1 MGDLSRA
8 IFVASIVFFLT
19 GCTLPTLLP
28 TSATVLAPPVEVTP
42 TKGVAAASPTPS
54 DCSRDQVLARLKADF
69 PYPEFTLIYNS
80 FQGLDIL
87 NIWFVDPEIDPKA
100 QDADLAPNAILAL
113 RHATALSH
121 RLGRK
126 DPCIGR
132 LFTTINPIV
141 VDSNYNGWF
150 SGNIRPADLPGT
162 DDLTEAQIEAL
173 EDAFEIAYW
182 RRNPPAPQGPAP
194 AASCTWAEARVRI
207 QRHFNPSRENVGFM
221 LVIDE
226 NGVKIYAQWDSDA
239 KLLGRDAT
247 QWWALQ
253 MASMLNVAMELPC
266 LHPVPTALIVTVVD
280 AEGAIELLGILPD
293 PVLGPDDSFADL
305 INDFRPFYILP
316 ELSPTP

>member
-1 MGDLSRA
+1 MLPRA
-8 IFVASIVFFLT
+8 IFIANIAFFLT
-19 GCTLPTLLP
+19 GCILPTPLT
-28 TSATVLAPPVEVTP
+28 TSTTVLAPPMEATP
-42 TKGVAAASPTPS
+42 TKGIAVASPTPS

-69 PYPEFTLIYNS
+69 PYREFALIYNS
-80 FQGLDIL
+80 LQGLDIL
-87 NIWFVDPEIDPKA
+87 SVWFVDPEINPEA

-113 RHATALSH
+113 RHVATLSH

-150 SGNIRPADLPGT
+150 SGNIRPADLPGA

-194 AASCTWAEARVRI
+194 AASCTWTEARAYI
-207 QRHFNPSRENVGFM
+207 QRHFDPSRENVGFM

-226 NGVKIYAQWDSDA
+226 NGIKIYAQWDSDA
-239 KLLGRDAT
+239 KLLDLDAT
-247 QWWALQ
+247 RWWGLQ
-253 MASMLNVAMELPC
+253 MTSMLNVAMELPC
-266 LHPVPTALIVTVVD
+266 LHPEPTALIVTVVD
-280 AEGAIELLGILPD
+280 AEGTVELLGILPN
-293 PVLGPDDSFADL
+293 PVPGPDRDFADL